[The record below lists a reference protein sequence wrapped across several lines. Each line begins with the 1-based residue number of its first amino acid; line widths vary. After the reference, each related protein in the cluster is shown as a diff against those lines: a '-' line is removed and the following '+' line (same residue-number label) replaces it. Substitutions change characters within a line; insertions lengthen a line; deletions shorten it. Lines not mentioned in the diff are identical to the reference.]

1 MKHGF
6 LKGHKVAEC
15 QNSQTQLMARFLKDG
30 VVDQWCDV
38 EDAPAKKPPAPEAI
52 TPPQDTPAPD
62 INTPPAPSESIP
74 DFDSEHGEEVDGAS
88 EQSTEESA
96 NEKAKRGKRRD

>member
-30 VVDQWCDV
+30 VVDKGRDSENTPTV
-38 EDAPAKKPPAPEAI
+38 TPPETDAPPPPV
-52 TPPQDTPAPD
+52 TPAPTPD
-62 INTPPAPSESIP
+62 TPPEAVP
-74 DFDSEHGEEVDGAS
+74 DFDGGQVNGSEITDGEA
-88 EQSTEESA
+88 EQHAEENT
-96 NEKAKRGKRRD
+96 NEKTKRGKRRD